1 MACFQLLTGHWQLLK
16 HPGVSPASAGMA
28 QANPSIS
35 QDLLYQLALAT
46 ASYSQ
51 LQHQLVPAPASSST
65 SQL

>member
-35 QDLLYQLALAT
+35 QDLLYQLALAP

-51 LQHQLVPAPASSST
+51 LQPAPTPASSST
-65 SQL
+65 S